1 MHNRRSGSSDISP
14 LAKGFRKYS
23 VNYLGLLPFF
33 ALFVLFIII
42 PMAQGIYRSFTD
54 WSVSSRQEINFVGL
68 QNYITILSGEGNT
81 STRFLKSL
89 LNLLVYAP
97 IAIVVGLTISL
108 VLSLVVRQFPKKL
121 FDFFRGVYF
130 VPTVLPLFLCVGIWE
145 WYMTADTGLV
155 ASFLASLGVGE
166 GVIWK
171 QTPGYAVALVI
182 IIDLWNAI
190 GFNFVIISAG
200 MQDISPDL
208 YEVAEIDGAST
219 FQKMTKITIPLIE
232 PILFFTVVYSFI
244 SALQVYDIPW
254 ILTGY
259 DDMNAVGGPN
269 QVILF
274 PVMEMVRNVYLG
286 GDSGLGRA
294 CAEGV
299 VLMSVIMVIT
309 LIQFKVRKKKV

>member
-1 MHNRRSGSSDISP
+1 MQNKKPGTFGASP
-14 LAKGFRKYS
+14 LVKGIRKYS

-33 ALFVLFIII
+33 ILFVMFIII
-42 PMAQGIYRSFTD
+42 PMAQGIFRSFTD
-54 WSVSSRQEINFVGL
+54 WSISSRQDINFVGL
-68 QNYITILSGEGNT
+68 DNYLLILSGEGNT
-81 STRFLKSL
+81 SKRFLKSL
-89 LNLLVYAP
+89 SNLLIYAP
-97 IAIVVGLTISL
+97 IAIVVGLSVSL
-108 VLSLVVRQFPKKL
+108 AMALVVRQFQKKM
-121 FDFFRGVYF
+121 FNFFRGVYF

-145 WYMTADTGLV
+145 WYMTADSGLV
-155 ASFLASLGVGE
+155 ASFLASLGIGD

-171 QTPGYAVALVI
+171 QSPGYAIALVI
-182 IIDLWNAI
+182 LIDLWNAI

-200 MQDISPDL
+200 MQDISPDI
-208 YEVAEIDGAST
+208 YEAAEIDGATT

-259 DDMNAVGGPN
+259 SDMNAVGGPN

-299 VLMSVIMVIT
+299 VLMAIIMVIT